1 MNVKEVS
8 NLFTSK
14 SDGNEIQD
22 AILYLNQQG
31 LFLDKTI
38 FDENNKSIQPN
49 FTDLA
54 RLHKTIVN
62 RKVFTVLEFG
72 VGWSTLVMADALFK
86 NKRNWELYNDND
98 KNTILKDNMFK
109 LYSVDTS
116 EYWVEQTKNR
126 ISNDLLGFV
135 SFEVSSVKIGDWQGR
150 ICHYYERLPDILP
163 DFIYLDGPD
172 PKDVKGE
179 INGLT
184 FNNKDRHVVSADI
197 LMLESLLLPRTM
209 LLVDGRVSNSR
220 FLEKNFFRS
229 WDVAY
234 NQNSDITVFE
244 LNEGAIGKKNKLKI
258 KYQLGE

>member
-1 MNVKEVS
+1 MNVKEIS
-8 NLFTSK
+8 NLFINK
-14 SDGNEIQD
+14 SNGNEIQE

-38 FDENNKSIQPN
+38 FDENNESIQPN

-62 RKVFTVLEFG
+62 RKVFTILEFG

-86 NKRNWELYNDND
+86 NKQKWELYTD
-98 KNTILKDNMFK
+98 KDKIFKDNMFK
-109 LYSVDTS
+109 LFSVDTS
-116 EYWVEQTKNR
+116 KHWVKETKNR
-126 ISNDLLGFV
+126 ISQELLDFI
-135 SFEVSSVKIGDWQGR
+135 SFEVSTVKIGDWQGR
-150 ICHYYERLPDILP
+150 ICHYYEKLPGILP

-172 PKDVKGE
+172 PKDVNGE

-184 FNNKDRHVVSADI
+184 FNNKDRHVMAADI
-197 LMLESLLLPRTM
+197 LKIETLLLPRTM

-220 FLEKNFFRS
+220 FLEKNLYRN
-229 WDVAY
+229 WEVAY

-244 LNEGAIGKKNKLKI
+244 LKEEAIGKKNKLKI